1 MNKKLL
7 TTTALVAVLA
17 VTNAWA
23 DETIS
28 TDTVL
33 SSSYANN
40 VVITGGN
47 VTANNAG
54 QISIGTMGAG
64 KDLTVSGG
72 NLSISDESYLIT
84 FDKNISISGG
94 SVSASGESSLHSDS
108 GNISITGGNI
118 TLDDS
123 WIDTYTGNA
132 TISGASTVINL
143 NNDSNIDAKNLTI
156 NGGTIN
162 LRKGYL
168 SDNESFTMTD
178 GIINMTGIGEIGSKG
193 TGNTIGDVT
202 SYSGGIVD
210 ITGGTIRVTN
220 GVGLGSNPTDI
231 YDYGNVLYGNDIEID
246 GGTINI
252 ASGAT
257 LFAYEGYEIDESNPS
272 VDVVTFKDKATL
284 NLNKSTSNATNINL
298 SGTLSAN
305 IDGDDRGFV
314 NFKTSSAK
322 LDGDIT
328 GASMSFDTSHSLS
341 QAITGSIGDL
351 NNLNINAGT
360 LTFDKEPTGTITTVK
375 VANGA
380 TLDIGDK
387 ILVSSGDVGGEG
399 VIFEDNSTLAFT
411 ITDKTQ
417 YGKIQAELIDI
428 SANGTNLNLT
438 LNGAALAKNE
448 TATFAILD
456 SASITGAFANLSQNS
471 RYTFVDN
478 GDGTFDVTGEASAS
492 DIVQDAGGTAN
503 NAGTAEAWDSIDSG
517 TTSNPTT
524 AAVANAL
531 ATLSNSATAAGQQA
545 YIGALTS
552 LAPETAPV
560 VQSTSLDTTSQVFG
574 AVGTRLSGGAIASA
588 AEGKASG
595 DSAVGGVT
603 SWVQA
608 LFNKSKL
615 DDTSKAKGFDSDS
628 TGIALGFEKQLSS
641 DVKAGIGYA
650 YSQTDIDGFNRTTD
664 VDTHTAI
671 LYGEY
676 KPSNWYV
683 NSVATYSFANYDEK
697 KNVAGVQVKG
707 DYDVDTIGLQAM
719 TGYDFHLNG
728 ATLTPETGLRYLN
741 VKQKSF
747 TDTAGQNVSANSSDI
762 LTGVVGAKLSKEIG
776 LNNGMTLR
784 PEVKGA
790 LTYDLVNDDAS
801 SVVTLAN
808 GSNYVSQSEALDKF
822 GMEFGAGVT
831 ADVTDR
837 LELSVGYEGAFRKN
851 FDSHT
856 GLLKM
861 KYKF

>member
-17 VTNAWA
+17 VTNARAA
-23 DETIS
+23 DITIS

-33 SSSYANN
+33 SSSYADNL
-40 VVITGGN
+40 VITGGN
-47 VTANNAG
+47 VTADNT
-54 QISIGTMGAG
+54 IVSLDYPTG
-64 KDLTVSGG
+64 KNLT
-72 NLSISDESYLIT
+72 
-84 FDKNISISGG
+84 ISGG
-94 SVSASGESSLHSDS
+94 TVTLNDS
-108 GNISITGGNI
+108 GFKTFNGN
-118 TLDDS
+118 T
-123 WIDTYTGNA
+123 A
-132 TISGASTVINL
+132 ISGASTVINL
-143 NNDSNIDAKNLTI
+143 NNDSDIITNNLTI

-162 LRKGYL
+162 IDKGYL
-168 SDNESFTMTD
+168 DNNNKFTMTD
-178 GIINMTGIGEIGSKG
+178 GVINMTGIAAIGSKG
-193 TGNTIGDVT
+193 ASTESIVGDVT
-202 SYSGGIVD
+202 SYSGGTVD
-210 ITGGTIRVTN
+210 IKGGTINVTN

-231 YDYGNVLYGNDIEID
+231 YDYGNVLYGNDIKID
-246 GGTINI
+246 GGTVNIN
-252 ASGAT
+252 SGAT

-284 NLNKSTSNATNINL
+284 NLKNSTDISL

-305 IDGDDRGFV
+305 ISGDDTGFV
-314 NFKTSSAK
+314 NFKNSTAK
-322 LDGDIT
+322 LDGNIT
-328 GASMSFDTSHSLS
+328 DASMSFDTSHSLS
-341 QAITGSIGDL
+341 QAITGTIGDM
-351 NNLNINAGT
+351 NDVFINGGT

-387 ILVSSGDVGGEG
+387 TLVSSGDVGGEG

-417 YGKIQAELIDI
+417 YGKIQAELINI
-428 SANGTNLNLT
+428 STTGTNLNLT
-438 LNGAALAKNE
+438 LNGAALAKDE
-448 TATFAILD
+448 TATFTVLD

-471 RYTFVDN
+471 RYTFIDN

-503 NAGTAEAWDSIDSG
+503 NAGTAEAWDG
-517 TTSNPTT
+517 VNAGATSNPTT

-560 VQSTSLDTTSQVFG
+560 VQSTSLDTASQVFG

-595 DSAVGGVT
+595 DSAVGGLT

-628 TGIALGFEKQLSS
+628 TGLALGFEKQLSS

-650 YSQTDIDGFNRTTD
+650 YSQTDVDGFNRTTD

-676 KPSNWYV
+676 KPSNWYM

-808 GSNYVSQSEALDKF
+808 GSSYVSQSEALDKF